1 MAGNQ
6 ELSRCGEELVGNITC
21 NPLGRWKPEQPDT
34 FTCGQETTTS
44 SSTTTTT
51 STSTSTSTS
60 NSPSTTTATSSTSP
74 PGEECEEGAWLSPG
88 TAPPTDCGGSIGW
101 DGSLVPDCGQLSALY
116 HAHEY
121 SE

>member
-1 MAGNQ
+1 M
-6 ELSRCGEELVGNITC
+6 GNITC
-21 NPLGRWKPEQPDT
+21 NPLGRWKPEEPDT
-34 FTCGQETTTS
+34 FSCGQETTTT

-51 STSTSTSTS
+51 FT
-60 NSPSTTTATSSTSP
+60 STTTSSSTSP

-88 TAPPTDCGGSIGW
+88 TAPPTDCGGSLEW